1 MPAPSPTISTT
12 FWKVLGFQPNEVVK
26 RGGIQITADA
36 KGRLKHIDVVGENRR
51 SNGETTIPT
60 FEGKDVTAY
69 YDDDNDCPI
78 PKDQI
83 IDSEE
88 YPRSFQEGDWV
99 HFQDGVTCQIIK
111 KYGYAIPAK
120 KKGSPRYQTI
130 IKTMF
135 GSNTVFAEAP
145 LKVLYDRER
154 LGALRRNSINQKK
167 LTSRQLCLVARY
179 IEADFDIPK
188 TFLLHHKKPMES
200 AEAQKYAFLAG
211 LRIALLSDQG
221 RKYFAEIF
229 CRRFKVEMTYEEW
242 RQKIEKS
249 IPEVITKP
257 IHLEMHMVLGKLSP
271 EVRKKLAEA
280 EGAKEEDGGSFKL
293 PQTGSEPADAE
304 YQDVCKVCNDTK
316 IVKTTTTS
324 GMEVEV
330 ECPACKVNGKP
341 LPEVSE
347 GTLKLRV

>member
-1 MPAPSPTISTT
+1 MS
-12 FWKVLGFQPNEVVK
+12 FWKVSGFQPNEVVE
-26 RGGIQITADA
+26 RGGILITADA
-36 KGRLKHIDVVGENRR
+36 KGRLKHIDVVGESRR

-78 PKDQI
+78 PNV

-111 KYGYAIPAK
+111 KYSYIVPAK
-120 KKGSPRYQTI
+120 KEGSPRYQTI

-167 LTSRQLCLVARY
+167 LTSRQLCLIARY

-200 AEAQKYAFLAG
+200 AEAQKYAFLVG
-211 LRIALLSDQG
+211 LRMALLSDQG

-249 IPEVITKP
+249 IPETLTKQF
-257 IHLEMHMVLGKLSP
+257 HLDMHMILGKLSP
-271 EVRKKLAEA
+271 EVRKKLLEA
-280 EGAKEEDGGSFKL
+280 EGGKEDETQGGFAL
-293 PQTGSEPADAE
+293 PATGTESKDAE
-304 YQDVCKVCNDTK
+304 YSDVCKVCGDTK
-316 IVKTTTTS
+316 KIETTAVVNGTP
-324 GMEVEV
+324 MEVEV
-330 ECPACKVNGKP
+330 ECPACKTSGNS
-341 LPEVSE
+341 LPEVQE